1 MTVYIVIIAL
11 ILVAAWLSTGK
22 RNSKLLFWT
31 LSALLVLI
39 SAIRY
44 QVGTDYPGYESRFY
58 YVQNGISDGGFESGF
73 LWLVNL
79 IIRFGGNAQVMFAI
93 MSILTGLAFG
103 YTIYKNDDP
112 KYRFFALFVY
122 VCSTVYFGTMNAM
135 RQYFAIAILIFG
147 FEFLKKRRYV
157 LYILCIFF
165 ASLFH
170 TSAIFMLPFAIFVF
184 INDRKSVSLL
194 GVLNALVFISIIF
207 MFVDLRPYVDSL
219 IDFIPERYTA
229 YIFEDYFSEKYFEAR
244 NFSAILKCIFPT
256 ALWFFTYYNRKKLF
270 MEHEYID
277 LYMIGWALYVI
288 INNAFYGINIFI
300 RVYTLFEY
308 FSLYIVPAAIG
319 TLKLKSN
326 RRIASV
332 FVVLY
337 YIALTSY
344 AIFYKN
350 GHSVIPYNTIFDRG
364 LL

>member
-1 MTVYIVIIAL
+1 MTVYIVIIVL
-11 ILVAAWLSTGK
+11 ILIAAGLSAGK
-22 RNSKLLFWT
+22 RNSKLLFWA
-31 LSALLVLI
+31 LSALLALI

-44 QVGTDYPGYESRFY
+44 QVGTDYPGYELRFY
-58 YVQNGISDGGFESGF
+58 YVQHNISDGDLESGF
-73 LWLVNL
+73 LWLVKL

-93 MSILTGLAFG
+93 ASILTGFAFG

-147 FEFLKKRRYV
+147 FEILKKRRYV
-157 LYILCIFF
+157 LYVLCILF

-170 TSAIFMLPFAIFVF
+170 TSAIFMLLFAILVF
-184 INDRKSVSLL
+184 INDRKSISLL
-194 GVLNALVFISIIF
+194 GVLNVLVFISIIF
-207 MFVDLRPYVDSL
+207 MFVDLRPYVDAL
-219 IDFIPERYTA
+219 LDFIPERYTA
-229 YIFEDYFSEKYFEAR
+229 YLLEDYFSEKFFEAR

-270 MEHEYID
+270 MEHKYID

-319 TLKLKSN
+319 VMKLKSN

-332 FVVLY
+332 CVVLY

-350 GHSVIPYNTIFDRG
+350 GNSVIPYDTIFGKDFF
-364 LL
+364 